1 MIKLSPSILAADF
14 AELGRSCEAVMAAG
28 ADMLHVDVMDGAF
41 VPNIS
46 LGVPVLA
53 ALAKRVPA
61 FYDVHLMIRRP
72 LQYIKPFC
80 AAGANLLTFHIE
92 AESPVEQTIQAI
104 HDEGRRAAL
113 CIKPATPPEAVFPY
127 LDALE
132 MVLVMSVEPGFGGQ
146 KFMPAAVEKIA
157 AIRAEAQRRGLS
169 TDIEVDGGIDA
180 CGGQCRVRRK
190 GSRRRNVGHPRRVRI
205 GGSLALCGPAR
216 KAGRPEG
223 ACVRPPAAPF
233 NPKRKEATFMSPETA
248 LPLQPPSAYEANRDI
263 VFMTLPLL
271 ALSTY
276 FYGARPAVLCLTAAF
291 TAMLCD
297 HLVAWLRHRPCDKTE
312 NSSIP
317 SALVLVLLLPATV
330 HYYVVVVSVAVAILL
345 GKHAFGGY
353 GHYPFNP
360 AAFGYAVAAVSW
372 PGEVFLYPVPF
383 TTMSVL
389 DTGSATVMESVSHT
403 LRAGGVPNVDTFDLI
418 LGNYAGPIGATSV
431 LILVACAMYLWM
443 RRDITLGIP
452 FGFLLSC
459 ALVAFFYPRVNTLGL
474 ELPWQY
480 LDIRLLS
487 LKYEMLSGALVF
499 AAVFLVNE
507 PVTRPK
513 NTRAHFVYGMILGF
527 MTMMFRYF
535 GSYDTGVCFAVLA
548 VNALAGYLDRLFS
561 QKIFRREVR
570 S

>member
-1 MIKLSPSILAADF
+1 M
-14 AELGRSCEAVMAAG
+14 
-28 ADMLHVDVMDGAF
+28 
-41 VPNIS
+41 
-46 LGVPVLA
+46 
-53 ALAKRVPA
+53 
-61 FYDVHLMIRRP
+61 
-72 LQYIKPFC
+72 
-80 AAGANLLTFHIE
+80 
-92 AESPVEQTIQAI
+92 
-104 HDEGRRAAL
+104 
-113 CIKPATPPEAVFPY
+113 
-127 LDALE
+127 
-132 MVLVMSVEPGFGGQ
+132 
-146 KFMPAAVEKIA
+146 
-157 AIRAEAQRRGLS
+157 
-169 TDIEVDGGIDA
+169 
-180 CGGQCRVRRK
+180 
-190 GSRRRNVGHPRRVRI
+190 
-205 GGSLALCGPAR
+205 
-216 KAGRPEG
+216 
-223 ACVRPPAAPF
+223 
-233 NPKRKEATFMSPETA
+233 
-248 LPLQPPSAYEANRDI
+248 
-263 VFMTLPLL
+263 
-271 ALSTY
+271 
-276 FYGARPAVLCLTAAF
+276 LCLTAAF

-459 ALVAFFYPRVNTLGL
+459 ALVAF
-474 ELPWQY
+474 LPACEHAGAGAALAVSGHPPALAQ
-480 LDIRLLS
+480 IRD
-487 LKYEMLSGALVF
+487 ALRRAYF

>member
-1 MIKLSPSILAADF
+1 
-14 AELGRSCEAVMAAG
+14 
-28 ADMLHVDVMDGAF
+28 
-41 VPNIS
+41 
-46 LGVPVLA
+46 
-53 ALAKRVPA
+53 
-61 FYDVHLMIRRP
+61 
-72 LQYIKPFC
+72 
-80 AAGANLLTFHIE
+80 
-92 AESPVEQTIQAI
+92 
-104 HDEGRRAAL
+104 
-113 CIKPATPPEAVFPY
+113 
-127 LDALE
+127 
-132 MVLVMSVEPGFGGQ
+132 
-146 KFMPAAVEKIA
+146 
-157 AIRAEAQRRGLS
+157 
-169 TDIEVDGGIDA
+169 
-180 CGGQCRVRRK
+180 
-190 GSRRRNVGHPRRVRI
+190 
-205 GGSLALCGPAR
+205 
-216 KAGRPEG
+216 
-223 ACVRPPAAPF
+223 
-233 NPKRKEATFMSPETA
+233 MSPETA

-389 DTGSATVMESVSHT
+389 DTGSAIVMESVSHT

-487 LKYEMLSGALVF
+487 LKYEMLSGALIF

-548 VNALAGYLDRLFS
+548 VNALAGHLDRLFS

>member
-1 MIKLSPSILAADF
+1 
-14 AELGRSCEAVMAAG
+14 
-28 ADMLHVDVMDGAF
+28 
-41 VPNIS
+41 
-46 LGVPVLA
+46 
-53 ALAKRVPA
+53 
-61 FYDVHLMIRRP
+61 
-72 LQYIKPFC
+72 
-80 AAGANLLTFHIE
+80 
-92 AESPVEQTIQAI
+92 
-104 HDEGRRAAL
+104 
-113 CIKPATPPEAVFPY
+113 
-127 LDALE
+127 
-132 MVLVMSVEPGFGGQ
+132 
-146 KFMPAAVEKIA
+146 
-157 AIRAEAQRRGLS
+157 
-169 TDIEVDGGIDA
+169 
-180 CGGQCRVRRK
+180 
-190 GSRRRNVGHPRRVRI
+190 
-205 GGSLALCGPAR
+205 
-216 KAGRPEG
+216 
-223 ACVRPPAAPF
+223 
-233 NPKRKEATFMSPETA
+233 
-248 LPLQPPSAYEANRDI
+248 
-263 VFMTLPLL
+263 MTLPLL

-389 DTGSATVMESVSHT
+389 DTGSATVMESVSPHAARRRRAQRGYVRPHLRQLCGAHRRHFGAHPRGVRHVPVDAPGHHAGHPFRLSAL
-403 LRAGGVPNVDTFDLI
+403 LRAGGV
-418 LGNYAGPIGATSV
+418 
-431 LILVACAMYLWM
+431 
-443 RRDITLGIP
+443 
-452 FGFLLSC
+452 
-459 ALVAFFYPRVNTLGL
+459 FYPRVNTLGL

-513 NTRAHFVYGMILGF
+513 KYPRAFCVRYDPGLYDNDVPL
-527 MTMMFRYF
+527 FRL
-535 GSYDTGVCFAVLA
+535 V
-548 VNALAGYLDRLFS
+548 
-561 QKIFRREVR
+561 
-570 S
+570 

>member
-1 MIKLSPSILAADF
+1 
-14 AELGRSCEAVMAAG
+14 
-28 ADMLHVDVMDGAF
+28 
-41 VPNIS
+41 
-46 LGVPVLA
+46 
-53 ALAKRVPA
+53 
-61 FYDVHLMIRRP
+61 
-72 LQYIKPFC
+72 
-80 AAGANLLTFHIE
+80 
-92 AESPVEQTIQAI
+92 
-104 HDEGRRAAL
+104 
-113 CIKPATPPEAVFPY
+113 
-127 LDALE
+127 
-132 MVLVMSVEPGFGGQ
+132 
-146 KFMPAAVEKIA
+146 
-157 AIRAEAQRRGLS
+157 
-169 TDIEVDGGIDA
+169 
-180 CGGQCRVRRK
+180 
-190 GSRRRNVGHPRRVRI
+190 
-205 GGSLALCGPAR
+205 
-216 KAGRPEG
+216 
-223 ACVRPPAAPF
+223 
-233 NPKRKEATFMSPETA
+233 
-248 LPLQPPSAYEANRDI
+248 
-263 VFMTLPLL
+263 
-271 ALSTY
+271 
-276 FYGARPAVLCLTAAF
+276 
-291 TAMLCD
+291 
-297 HLVAWLRHRPCDKTE
+297 
-312 NSSIP
+312 
-317 SALVLVLLLPATV
+317 
-330 HYYVVVVSVAVAILL
+330 
-345 GKHAFGGY
+345 
-353 GHYPFNP
+353 
-360 AAFGYAVAAVSW
+360 
-372 PGEVFLYPVPF
+372 
-383 TTMSVL
+383 MSVL

-535 GSYDTGVCFAVLA
+535 GSYDTSVCFAVLA